1 MTYSEMKNSG
11 IPYIG
16 EIPSHWR
23 ITKTLHCLSMPITDG
38 PHTTPELYD
47 SGVPFIS
54 AEAVSCGN
62 GKIDFSHMRGYI
74 SEDFYEECC
83 KKYVPQ
89 IDDIYMIKSGATTG
103 RVAIVDTDRIFTI
116 WSPLAAF
123 RANRKR
129 VLPKFLFYALQS
141 DSYQKQ
147 VELGWT
153 YGTQQNIGMRTLE
166 TLKIC
171 LPPLNE
177 QTTIAAYLDRQ
188 FSVIDSIID
197 EAKTSI
203 EEYRRWKASVVYQ
216 AVTKGLDPDV
226 PMKDSGVSWIGEI
239 PATWDTCAIKRFST
253 KIGSGKT
260 PSGGAE
266 VYSDTGVIFLRSQNV
281 YNEGLRLSDV
291 SHISPEI
298 DDSMSNTR
306 VRYNDV
312 LLNITGGSMGRCC
325 LFDLTDTQANV
336 NQHVCIIRTVAEMV
350 RPEFLRYFWIS
361 ESGPMAIGQ
370 YQTGG
375 NRPGLNFEQIGN
387 TKIPL
392 CSPDEQDGIIRYL
405 DRRCKAIDNLIE
417 EKQSLI
423 AELEA
428 YKKSLIYEAVTGKRK
443 VG

>member
-1 MTYSEMKNSG
+1 MRYAEMTVSG
-11 IPYIG
+11 VEWIG
-16 EIPSHWR
+16 EIPRHWTLSKMASLYSLR
-23 ITKTLHCLSMPITDG
+23 SEKVSDKEYPPLSVTMRGVVPQLATAAKTDDG
-38 PHTTPELYD
+38 DNRKLVRVGD
-47 SGVPFIS
+47 FAINSRSDRRGSCGIS
-54 AEAVSCGN
+54 AYEGSVSLIN
-62 GKIDFSHMRGYI
+62 TVLIPRNRMNPEYYNWLFHSELFADEFYRRGH
-74 SEDFYEECC
+74 
-83 KKYVPQ
+83 
-89 IDDIYMIKSGATTG
+89 G
-103 RVAIVDTDRIFTI
+103 IVDD
-116 WSPLAAF
+116 L
-123 RANRKR
+123 
-129 VLPKFLFYALQS
+129 
-141 DSYQKQ
+141 
-147 VELGWT
+147 WT
-153 YGTQQNIGMRTLE
+153 TNWQEM
-166 TLKIC
+166 KKMFVPV
-171 LPPLNE
+171 PPLQE
-177 QTTIAAYLDRQ
+177 QQSIATYL
-188 FSVIDSIID
+188 SAHCAEIDAII
-197 EAKTSI
+197 EESKASI
-203 EEYRRWKASVVYQ
+203 EEYKRWKASVIYQ

-239 PATWDTCAIKRFST
+239 PVTWDTCAIKRFST

-291 SHISPEI
+291 SQISPEI

-325 LFDLTDTQANV
+325 LFDLTDTPANV
-336 NQHVCIIRTVAEMV
+336 NQHVCIIRTIAKIV

-392 CSPDEQDGIIRYL
+392 CSPDEQDKIIRYL
-405 DRRCKAIDNLIE
+405 DRCCKTIDNLIE
-417 EKQSLI
+417 EKQALI
-423 AELEA
+423 TELEA
-428 YKKSLIYEAVTGKRK
+428 YKKSLIYETVTGKRK

>member
-1 MTYSEMKNSG
+1 MTVSG
-11 IPYIG
+11 VEWIG
-16 EIPSHWR
+16 EIPRHWTLSKMASLYSLR
-23 ITKTLHCLSMPITDG
+23 SEKVSDKEYPPLSVTMRGVVPQLATAPKTDDG
-38 PHTTPELYD
+38 DNRKLVRVGD
-47 SGVPFIS
+47 FAINSRSDRRGSCGIS
-54 AEAVSCGN
+54 AYEGSVSLIN
-62 GKIDFSHMRGYI
+62 TVLIPRNRMNPEYYNWLFHSELFADEFYRRGH
-74 SEDFYEECC
+74 
-83 KKYVPQ
+83 
-89 IDDIYMIKSGATTG
+89 G
-103 RVAIVDTDRIFTI
+103 IVDD
-116 WSPLAAF
+116 L
-123 RANRKR
+123 
-129 VLPKFLFYALQS
+129 
-141 DSYQKQ
+141 
-147 VELGWT
+147 WT
-153 YGTQQNIGMRTLE
+153 TNWQEM
-166 TLKIC
+166 KKMFVPV
-171 LPPLNE
+171 PPLQE
-177 QTTIAAYLDRQ
+177 QQSIAIYL
-188 FSVIDSIID
+188 SAHCAEIDAII
-197 EAKTSI
+197 EESKASI
-203 EEYRRWKASVVYQ
+203 EEYKRWKASVIYQ
-216 AVTKGLDPDV
+216 AVTKGLDTDT

-239 PATWDTCAIKRFST
+239 PVTWDTCAIKRFST

-325 LFDLTDTQANV
+325 LFDLTDTPANV

-392 CSPDEQDGIIRYL
+392 CSPDEQDRIIRYL

-423 AELEA
+423 AELES

-443 VG
+443 IMDEF

>member
-1 MTYSEMKNSG
+1 MTYPEMKSSDVQW
-11 IPYIG
+11 IG
-16 EIPSHWR
+16 DIPSHWNVSKAKYHVV
-23 ITKTLHCLSMPITDG
+23 ITNGSDPETEGDIPVYGSGAGSFKTCGKYKEGPAVLIGRKGATLHI
-38 PHTTPELYD
+38 PH
-47 SGVPFIS
+47 FIEGRYWNADTAFDVKARKGYNLRYFYYS
-54 AEAVSCGN
+54 ACCFDY
-62 GKIDFSHMRGYI
+62 KYYI
-74 SEDFYEECC
+74 S
-83 KKYVPQ
+83 Q
-89 IDDIYMIKSGATTG
+89 TTLPSMTQSNY
-103 RVAIVDTDRIFTI
+103 ANMKIPAPPIQEQNNI
-116 WSPLAAF
+116 AAF
-123 RANRKR
+123 
-129 VLPKFLFYALQS
+129 
-141 DSYQKQ
+141 
-147 VELGWT
+147 
-153 YGTQQNIGMRTLE
+153 
-166 TLKIC
+166 
-171 LPPLNE
+171 
-177 QTTIAAYLDRQ
+177 LDAKCGG
-188 FSVIDSIID
+188 IDAIID

-203 EEYRRWKASVVYQ
+203 EEYRRWKASVIYQ
-216 AVTKGLDPDV
+216 AVTKGLNPDA